1 MTIQRTIL
9 LMVVLL
15 MAVGCKHQTREV
27 DLIVDSKPDIKE
39 LQTMQRKQ
47 AIIPASMPEGV
58 VYQQI
63 DGVDVEILPEYRMG
77 PGDVLEVVYHIQ
89 YVVEKETYKIEVQ
102 DRLNI
107 TFPFHPQFSTSV
119 LVRSDGQISLPL
131 VGDVMAA
138 GRTSEQ
144 LNSLLRNAYG
154 KYIRNPSLT
163 VSLQEFN
170 VKVDELKRAITTA
183 PRGQS
188 KIAPVAPDGRIAL
201 PIIGNIQASGFTL
214 RELEKI
220 INEKYSHYINNLQA
234 TLILEEIR
242 HMNFYIFGEVGK
254 PGVYALPS
262 QANLLD
268 VFALAEGFTPRA
280 NLAQVLVFR
289 SDGLKEP
296 IVFMVDAEAMLKQ
309 GYMLKELTI
318 RPADIIY
325 IPKDWL
331 SEANDLIEKV
341 FTKGIYGILP
351 FQSNFSVS
359 YTIEDVKLK

>member
-1 MTIQRTIL
+1 
-9 LMVVLL
+9 VVF
-15 MAVGCKHQTREV
+15 CSEV
-27 DLIVDSKPDIKE
+27 
-39 LQTMQRKQ
+39 
-47 AIIPASMPEGV
+47 
-58 VYQQI
+58 
-63 DGVDVEILPEYRMG
+63 
-77 PGDVLEVVYHIQ
+77 IQ
-89 YVVEKETYKIEVQ
+89 YILEKETYKIEIQ

-107 TFPFHPQFSTSV
+107 NFPFHPQFSSSV

-138 GRTSEQ
+138 EHTTEQ
-144 LNSLLRNAYG
+144 LDSILRKAYA

-170 VKVDELKRAITTA
+170 VKIDELKRAITTA

-188 KIAPVAPDGRIAL
+188 KIAPVAPDGRISL

-220 INEKYSHYINNLQA
+220 INDKYTPYVNNLQA

-242 HMNFYIFGEVGK
+242 HMNFYIFGEVAR
-254 PGVYALPS
+254 PGVYAIPS
-262 QANLLD
+262 QGNLLD
-268 VFALAEGFTPRA
+268 ALALAEGFTPRA

-309 GYMLKELTI
+309 GFMLKELTI
-318 RPADIIY
+318 RPADIVY

-351 FQSNFSVS
+351 FQSNFSVN
-359 YTIEDVKLK
+359 YDLTDVKVR

>member
-1 MTIQRTIL
+1 MIVRYVL
-9 LMVVLL
+9 LLLVVVLSI
-15 MAVGCKHQTREV
+15 AGCKHLNREV
-27 DLIVDSKPDIKE
+27 DLVVESKPDIKE
-39 LQTMQRKQ
+39 LQKLQRQK

-63 DGVDVEILPEYRMG
+63 DGVDVEIMPEYRMG

-89 YVVEKETYKIEVQ
+89 YALEEATYKIEIQ
-102 DRLNI
+102 DRINVY
-107 TFPFHPQFSTSV
+107 FPFHPQFSSSV
-119 LVRSDGQISLPL
+119 LIRSDGKISLPL
-131 VGDVMAA
+131 IGDVMAA
-138 GRTSEQ
+138 GRTTEE
-144 LNSLLRNAYG
+144 LNHSLRNMYG

-170 VKVDELKRAITTA
+170 VKIEELKRAITTA

-188 KIAPVAPDGRIAL
+188 KIAPIAPDGRISL
-201 PIIGNIQASGFTL
+201 PIIGNIQASGLTL
-214 RELEKI
+214 RELERI
-220 INEKYSHYINNLQA
+220 VNEKYSRYINNLHT

-254 PGVYALPS
+254 PGVYTLPS

-268 VFALAEGFTPRA
+268 AFALAESFTPRA

-296 IVFMVDAEAMLKQ
+296 MVFMVNAEAMLYD
-309 GYMLKELTI
+309 GFMLKELTI

-325 IPKDWL
+325 VPKDSL
-331 SEANDLIEKV
+331 SEANDLIEKI
-341 FTKGIYGILP
+341 FTKGIYAILP
-351 FQSNFSVS
+351 FQSNFTVN
-359 YTIEDVKLK
+359 YDLNPERNK